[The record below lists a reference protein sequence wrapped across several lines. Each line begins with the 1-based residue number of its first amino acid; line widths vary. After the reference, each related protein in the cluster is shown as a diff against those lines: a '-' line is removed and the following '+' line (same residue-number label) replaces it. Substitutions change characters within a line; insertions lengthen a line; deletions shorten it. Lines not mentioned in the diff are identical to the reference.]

1 MLEVEFSIFHCFQ
14 ILDVIFGQKFAIF
27 QKSSKVNCKQAI
39 IFNPANGEWRLFAG
53 SDFYFRRKYLSGK
66 ISKTFYFCIMEY
78 SLHH

>member
-39 IFNPANGEWRLFAG
+39 IFNGLQVNVLTQA
-53 SDFYFRRKYLSGK
+53 YK
-66 ISKTFYFCIMEY
+66 
-78 SLHH
+78 

>member
-39 IFNPANGEWRLFAG
+39 IFNGLQVNVLTQA
-53 SDFYFRRKYLSGK
+53 YRKMGGVVPPPKLLGV
-66 ISKTFYFCIMEY
+66 
-78 SLHH
+78 